1 MIYRMAIGGE
11 ASTRA
16 LRRCPNSTI
25 SPSGQGAFFRHGE
38 AVPETPGGGATRRRP
53 RIVTISLRP
62 AIPRRVARQQSPL
75 PLHRLPAILKSCG
88 GVCQPR
94 VKANKNLLDTALRF
108 QRCASPPDPQRLQR
122 RLHLRF
128 RDYSQV
134 IASRSGKFPDGD
146 FRGACWLEGDFQQFW
161 RIHRLAIRKGHLSF
175 QIQVSTYLSW
185 FPSSP
190 SRV

>member
-1 MIYRMAIGGE
+1 MTKPSEEGCGGAQLE
-11 ASTRA
+11 IAS
-16 LRRCPNSTI
+16 
-25 SPSGQGAFFRHGE
+25 SGGRFLRHGE
-38 AVPETPGGGATRRRP
+38 AVP
-53 RIVTISLRP
+53 SLRRWGGPRPPPYRSDQPPTGYSSAGCSP
-62 AIPRRVARQQSPL
+62 AEPASASPAARHSEVERGGL
-75 PLHRLPAILKSCG
+75 SKEDKSS
-88 GVCQPR
+88 
-94 VKANKNLLDTALRF
+94 NKNRLDTASRF